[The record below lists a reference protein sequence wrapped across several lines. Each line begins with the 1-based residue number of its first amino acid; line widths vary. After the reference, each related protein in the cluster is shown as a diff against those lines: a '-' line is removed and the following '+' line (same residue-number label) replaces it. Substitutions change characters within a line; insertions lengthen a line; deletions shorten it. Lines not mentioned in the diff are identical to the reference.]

1 MVRVQSSEAE
11 ALAGDLWAG
20 PGSRRVGDLL
30 AFTGGYRAPRAP
42 DLMPGHAIIAPSR
55 AGATPGA
62 KRVGMRCLHPGPE
75 GWVGSTADLAIL
87 PLRPPAQVD
96 HSPPGVSSRDP
107 GILTAAAHHTGC
119 LGNPW
124 EEVTVT
130 ASLMPPSPSGGGA
143 SWPPPSTL
151 GPPGGWGAGRLAVSP
166 LAQCPSSLRLREPV
180 SGYLP
185 PVFFQMWVSGQ
196 G

>member
-1 MVRVQSSEAE
+1 MWVTSGPPLGVMVRVQSSEAE
-11 ALAGDLWAG
+11 ALGVVFGRALEC
-20 PGSRRVGDLL
+20 RRVGDLL
-30 AFTGGYRAPRAP
+30 AFTGGYRAPGAP
-42 DLMPGHAIIAPSR
+42 DLTPGHSVIAPSR

-62 KRVGMRCLHPGPE
+62 KRAGMRCLHPGPE

-96 HSPPGVSSRDP
+96 HSPPGVSLSDA

-124 EEVTVT
+124 EEVTAT

-143 SWPPPSTL
+143 PWPPPSML
-151 GPPGGWGAGRLAVSP
+151 GPPGGQGGAGWQSP
-166 LAQCPSSLRLREPV
+166 LWSSARPA
-180 SGYLP
+180 
-185 PVFFQMWVSGQ
+185 
-196 G
+196 